1 MKLSPL
7 QISLGISIVFHLLVV
22 GAVVIDK
29 YTCAPPSMAPPEPVM
44 TLTMVAAPEENIEPP
59 KPIAALPAMPKVE
72 PPRIIAT
79 MASIAPVMPVA
90 KRESVMA
97 TTDAPPPLQTT
108 ANAAPLEKATG
119 DGSSLQPGLDPAT
132 MQSPPLVK
140 AQPDYLKNPEPPYPP
155 AALRRHQA
163 GLVLLIVEVTAH
175 GQVAHLEIKKS
186 SGHPIL
192 DEAAQKAV
200 SGWQFKPARLGP
212 LAIDSEIE
220 VPVRFELKET
230 D

>member
-29 YTCAPPSMAPPEPVM
+29 CACALPSLATPEPVM

-90 KRESVMA
+90 KKESLMA
-97 TTDAPPPLQTT
+97 TTVAPPTFENT
-108 ANAAPLEKATG
+108 AHAAPLEKATG
-119 DGSSLQPGLDPAT
+119 DASSLQPGPDPT
-132 MQSPPLVK
+132 TTLLPPLVK

-155 AALRRHQA
+155 TALRRHQA

-186 SGHPIL
+186 SGHPML